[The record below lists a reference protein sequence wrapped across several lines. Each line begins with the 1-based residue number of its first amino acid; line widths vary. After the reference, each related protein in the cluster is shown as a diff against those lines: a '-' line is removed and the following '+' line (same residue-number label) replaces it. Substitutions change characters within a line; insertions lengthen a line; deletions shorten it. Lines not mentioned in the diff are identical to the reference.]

1 VALPTRAEADALDA
15 VAMRTACPDAPRFDR
30 RPREVRRSVGLDEED
45 FLRMYRRLAGSLL
58 VFFQRRVHD
67 AELAT
72 DLTADTFTLALERRN
87 QYRGASDDELSGW
100 LWAIARSLLRD
111 HERHVETVRRTARRL
126 GRDRRALT
134 DREIERI
141 EELAGLRELRNAVA
155 AGMADLPDDT
165 RAAVA
170 LRVLED
176 LSYVEIARR
185 LDITPSGARTRVSR
199 GLRIL
204 ADRIRRQHSEW
215 KANR

>member
-1 VALPTRAEADALDA
+1 MLIASTDAARPA
-15 VAMRTACPDAPRFDR
+15 VTLGED
-30 RPREVRRSVGLDEED
+30 D
-45 FLRMYRRLAGSLL
+45 FLRLYHRLAGPLL

-72 DLTADTFTLALERRN
+72 DLTADTFTLALERRD

-100 LWAIARSLLRD
+100 LWAIALSLLRD
-111 HERHVETVRRTARRL
+111 HERHVKTVRRTARRL
-126 GRDRRALT
+126 GHDRRSLT

-141 EELAGLRELRNAVA
+141 EELAGLSELRNAVA
-155 AGMADLPDDT
+155 EGMADLPPDHRD
-165 RAAVA
+165 AVA

-176 LSYVEIARR
+176 MSYVEIADR
-185 LDITPSGARTRVSR
+185 LGITPSGARTRVSR

-204 ADRIRRQHSEW
+204 ADRIRRQHSDW

>member
-1 VALPTRAEADALDA
+1 
-15 VAMRTACPDAPRFDR
+15 MRTVSKDAARFGPQPRALR
-30 RPREVRRSVGLDEED
+30 RPVTLTEED
-45 FLRMYRRLAGSLL
+45 FLRLYRRLAGVLL

-72 DLTADTFTLALERRN
+72 DLTADTFTVALERRH
-87 QYRGASDDELSGW
+87 QYRGRSDDELSGW
-100 LWAIARSLLRD
+100 LWAIARSLLRE
-111 HERHVETVRRTARRL
+111 HERREETGRRTALRL
-126 GRDRRALT
+126 GRDRRALS

-141 EELAGLRELRNAVA
+141 EELAGLRELRDAVA
-155 AGMADLPDDT
+155 AGMADLPPDH
-165 RAAVA
+165 REAVA

-176 LSYVEIARR
+176 LSYAEIAAR

-215 KANR
+215 KAHNR

>member
-1 VALPTRAEADALDA
+1 MRAVIGPTDG
-15 VAMRTACPDAPRFDR
+15 APRFVTLTED
-30 RPREVRRSVGLDEED
+30 D
-45 FLRMYRRLAGSLL
+45 FLKLYRRMAGVLL

-72 DLTADTFTLALERRN
+72 DLTADTFTLALERRA
-87 QYRGASDDELSGW
+87 QYRGTTDDELSGW

-111 HERHVETVRRTARRL
+111 HERREETGRRTAGRL
-126 GRDRRALT
+126 SRERRALT

-141 EELAGLRELRNAVA
+141 EELAGIRELREAVA
-155 AGMADLPDDT
+155 AGMADLPPDHRD
-165 RAAVA
+165 AVA

-176 LSYVEIARR
+176 MSYTEIARR

-204 ADRIRRQHSEW
+204 ADRIRRQHTEW

>member
-1 VALPTRAEADALDA
+1 MCPVGAAEGASRAVTLTED
-15 VAMRTACPDAPRFDR
+15 
-30 RPREVRRSVGLDEED
+30 D
-45 FLRMYRRLAGSLL
+45 FLKLYKRMAGVLL

-72 DLTADTFTLALERRN
+72 DLTADTFTMALERRE
-87 QYRGASDDELSGW
+87 QYRGSTDDELSGW

-111 HERHVETVRRTARRL
+111 HERREETGRRTAGRL
-126 GRDRRALT
+126 SRERRALT

-141 EELAGLRELRNAVA
+141 EDLAGIRELREAVA
-155 AGMADLPDDT
+155 AGMADLPPDHRD
-165 RAAVA
+165 AVA

-176 LSYVEIARR
+176 MSYVEIAQR

-204 ADRIRRQHSEW
+204 ADRIRRQHSDW